1 MYTKTNTHAPS
12 YTHSIK
18 EVSSRI
24 ENPNIDYVDGYTV
37 MDFTISFAD
46 WGAPINEG
54 PGISLKSP
62 TTFIWAHGDEGE
74 GELQY
79 HGPNNKASHTIE
91 NLSVM
96 TEQSLQGMTMQ
107 TTKVK
112 SNKSAW
118 LAHGLMAFLAWGILA
133 PMAISTAI
141 LRDLCLPKVPA
152 RLKGL
157 ISKLQENWLIIHI
170 SLNTLVCAIT
180 MLVFTVAVLNINH
193 ENGYHFGYAHS
204 NMGLAMFILSFNQ
217 VLAGYLRPSPN
228 VTVPKNG
235 EENNTTEGNGE
246 DGIDNENGE
255 EQHQVLP
262 MKTTIRQAWELF
274 HNVLGIAL
282 FLFGVWQMYEGIE
295 LYHMRYANSSVGA
308 VFAFYILWMAI
319 WCVAIV
325 GGTTYKWYIQMKGRE
340 LNKEVELPEQPQ
352 APVPDDDTKLV
363 DTGEFS

>member
-96 TEQSLQGMTMQ
+96 TEQSLQGMTIQ